1 MIFFHDIVKVFPM
14 IIMETLFDVIS
25 ATIGAI
31 LGATFAFYLNRKRNK
46 QMAKLSVDNRKELY
60 ALKQENERLLEQIKS
75 KEDIILKMQM
85 QLLGE
90 KNTTKTRKK

>member
-25 ATIGAI
+25 ASIGAI